1 MPLYSYFLP
10 DISAPL
16 SQMRGR
22 GLQRVF
28 VQKVPPSSSVQK
40 TSTSVRQL
48 LPSRL
53 LSLAHKGLFHC
64 FYLTFLNH
72 RVNGLLFPR
81 RYVEQVTS
89 PDILPPDF
97 KNPYLYVPTHLCSQS
112 FCSQLLFPN
121 FFITFIY

>member
-22 GLQRVF
+22 GLQRVL
-28 VQKVPPSSSVQK
+28 VQEVPPSSSVQK

-53 LSLAHKGLFHC
+53 LSQPCLQGTFSTDTT
-64 FYLTFLNH
+64 YLTFVKH
-72 RVNGLLFPR
+72 
-81 RYVEQVTS
+81 QTC
-89 PDILPPDF
+89 
-97 KNPYLYVPTHLCSQS
+97 KKAQ
-112 FCSQLLFPN
+112 Q
-121 FFITFIY
+121 